1 MQFVSPAELER
12 YETEQFRLEAEAE
25 AIAIR
30 TEAEELARR
39 QLHKNAKAPN
49 TNKGSRM
56 LSGLGLAVRP
66 PTRARGRPRGRH
78 GRGRGRLGGLVLS
91 SRQLEDD
98 VREEL
103 VDSEP
108 VTTNRQTE
116 RTGKPILTSPGL
128 MRSAFVANSA
138 LPVSSLPRRLST
150 SLPWQKHTELLVLED
165 QVDQALASHDAKP
178 VTNVPVH
185 LRDSLIPAVEVEGEN
200 INTDHPCTRP
210 HRMGSIVSSEH
221 PSVTPALSPSTDK
234 FSLAGTRAVPLPTQA
249 SSPSIAPGT
258 KPDDM
263 FSQTPLFFD
272 RSSIA
277 ASDSDDTIPAQPPPP
292 HHEPNN
298 DVNND
303 TMHMH
308 TAQPDRHS
316 LEYDNNDDDAD
327 ADGAEEYVVEAIVE
341 HFQEDG
347 KNYYLVKWD
356 GYEDSHDWLPEEDLE
371 GAADLVAEY
380 NERIG
385 WRNKKVRMR

>member
-1 MQFVSPAELER
+1 
-12 YETEQFRLEAEAE
+12 
-25 AIAIR
+25 
-30 TEAEELARR
+30 
-39 QLHKNAKAPN
+39 
-49 TNKGSRM
+49 
-56 LSGLGLAVRP
+56 
-66 PTRARGRPRGRH
+66 
-78 GRGRGRLGGLVLS
+78 
-91 SRQLEDD
+91 
-98 VREEL
+98 
-103 VDSEP
+103 
-108 VTTNRQTE
+108 
-116 RTGKPILTSPGL
+116 
-128 MRSAFVANSA
+128 
-138 LPVSSLPRRLST
+138 
-150 SLPWQKHTELLVLED
+150 
-165 QVDQALASHDAKP
+165 
-178 VTNVPVH
+178 
-185 LRDSLIPAVEVEGEN
+185 
-200 INTDHPCTRP
+200 
-210 HRMGSIVSSEH
+210 
-221 PSVTPALSPSTDK
+221 
-234 FSLAGTRAVPLPTQA
+234 
-249 SSPSIAPGT
+249 
-258 KPDDM
+258 M